1 MVSLIRATGSK
12 QLVDVGQDE
21 GGATDRVLN
30 QFYGES
36 VSFTTNHTYWQDD
49 ALLWDSVAA
58 KRVGVPNITGE
69 TGYQP
74 VWSPDGA
81 WRYDEFTGVDL
92 IERKWALGFAAGSS
106 GAMQWDWAREFDF
119 GMKRSD
125 GSSKAWENR
134 MRDLGTFAQNAA
146 PLATEL
152 VLPQVAI
159 VLPQSY
165 QMSVYNSMAIQAQ
178 QSAVRALYGY
188 ARGEAY
194 AVGEYQ
200 TDLLGI
206 PKLILLPS
214 PFGLTDGAWKAIADR
229 VNAGAVLLVTGPFNG
244 DAHLHDTGRQ
254 DAVGIPYRT
263 EPLSIRDNSIHFPW
277 GDESLSFTGNKTTV
291 LSRAILPG
299 GEDWIER
306 PLGKGKILFTAL
318 PLELNENL
326 QAIGDVY
333 KYALT
338 IAGVAPVYTTNL
350 NDPGIMIC
358 PTQFP
363 KATLYVITSESNR
376 EQVEFKDARSG
387 KEFSGTLTSGRA
399 AILLVGADG
408 QLLATYNWP
417 SK

>member
-1 MVSLIRATGSK
+1 MGLGC
-12 QLVDVGQDE
+12 GQ
-21 GGATDRVLN
+21 
-30 QFYGES
+30 
-36 VSFTTNHTYWQDD
+36 
-49 ALLWDSVAA
+49 AA
-58 KRVGVPNITGE
+58 GVPNITGE

-74 VWSPDGA
+74 VWAPDGA
-81 WRYDEFTGVDL
+81 WRYDEFTGL
-92 IERKWALGFAAGSS
+92 GLTERKWALGFAAGSS
-106 GAMQWDWAREFDF
+106 GAMQWDWAREVDF
-119 GMKRSD
+119 GMQRSD

-408 QLLATYNWP
+408 KLLATYNWP